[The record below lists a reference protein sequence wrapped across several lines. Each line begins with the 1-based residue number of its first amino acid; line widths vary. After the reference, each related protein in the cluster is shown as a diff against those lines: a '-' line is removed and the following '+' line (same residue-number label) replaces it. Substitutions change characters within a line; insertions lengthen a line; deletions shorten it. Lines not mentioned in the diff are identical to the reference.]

1 LESQNPCRTEP
12 AAEKANAPET
22 DNAANMESTWKV
34 ATRPNKSRNPQTP
47 SNAEP
52 KKQPKTQTATP
63 ESRNL
68 RQGKSRNLK
77 N

>member
-22 DNAANMESTWKV
+22 DNSFNMGSTWKV
-34 ATRPNKSRNPQTP
+34 AIRPNKSRNPQTP

-52 KKQPKTQTATP
+52 KKQPKTQKAKP
-63 ESRNL
+63 ESRNF
-68 RQGKSRNLK
+68 RRPKSRNLR